1 MNKNLF
7 SLAMLAVFAL
17 STPAAA
23 DDPEYT
29 IVIKDNR
36 FDPSAITVP
45 AGKRIKLVINNQ
57 DSTAEEFESHDLKRE
72 KVIAGNSKGTVWVGP
87 LAPGSYAFVGEFHED
102 TARGTLV
109 AK

>member
-1 MNKNLF
+1 MKKTLF
-7 SLAMLAVFAL
+7 SLALAGAFAFA
-17 STPAAA
+17 TPAAA

-45 AGKRIKLVINNQ
+45 AGKRIKLVIDNQ

-72 KVIAGNSKGTVWVGP
+72 KVIAGNSKGSVWVGP

>member
-1 MNKNLF
+1 MKKTLF
-7 SLAMLAVFAL
+7 TVAMAAAVAF

-23 DDPEYT
+23 DDPEFT
-29 IVIKDNR
+29 IAIKDNR
-36 FDPSAITVP
+36 FVPSEITVP
-45 AGKRIKLVINNQ
+45 ARKRIKLVIDNQ

-72 KVIAGNSKGTVWVGP
+72 KVIAGNSKGSVWVGP